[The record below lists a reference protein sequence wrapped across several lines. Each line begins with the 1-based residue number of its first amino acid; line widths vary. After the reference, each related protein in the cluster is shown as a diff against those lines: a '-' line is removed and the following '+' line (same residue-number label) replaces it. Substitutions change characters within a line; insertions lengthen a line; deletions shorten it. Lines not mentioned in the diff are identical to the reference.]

1 MILETAC
8 ILLTAIALVPAGAHL
23 LELPNKIGMSRDDY
37 LAAQRSYRGWQLLGV
52 PLVAAI
58 VANAALA
65 LTADARGAALGG
77 GIGGALLLVTL
88 IVFALVVLPVNRAT
102 KNWTQAAADWELLR
116 RRWEYGHAGNAVLSL
131 VALGAVA
138 GGIVAGQG

>member
-8 ILLTAIALVPAGAHL
+8 ILLTAAALVPAGAHL

-37 LAAQRSYRGWQLLGV
+37 LAAQGSYRGWQWVGV

-65 LTADARGAALGG
+65 LTAEVRSAAVGA

-88 IVFALVVLPVNRAT
+88 LVFALVVLPVNRAT
-102 KNWTQAAADWELLR
+102 RNWTQAAADWERLR
-116 RRWEYGHAGNAVLSL
+116 RRWEYGHAANALLAL
-131 VALGAVA
+131 VALGAVVV
-138 GGIVAGQG
+138 GIVAGPG